1 MTQDLFIKRP
11 PTARRPLLGL
21 TALVVE
27 DSRFASEAMRLLC
40 LRSGARIRRADSLA
54 HAERHLQVYRPCVL
68 IVDVGLPDGSG
79 LGLIERMANSTPRV
93 DVILG
98 TSGDDNMRD
107 AVLAAGADDFLPKP
121 IASIAAFQDVILS
134 QMPRDRH
141 PPGPRL
147 ISNEVVSPDKIA
159 FHDDLSHIAQV
170 LDGDHDPTAIDY
182 ATQFLSGVARS
193 AEDAELSGAVDA
205 LAARRA
211 NGKPLQSQVA
221 QLAALVQTRL
231 ADASVI

>member
-1 MTQDLFIKRP
+1 
-11 PTARRPLLGL
+11 
-21 TALVVE
+21 
-27 DSRFASEAMRLLC
+27 MRLLC

-79 LGLIERMANSTPRV
+79 LGLIERMANATPRV

-98 TSGDDNMRD
+98 TSGDDNMHD

-147 ISNEVVSPDKIA
+147 ISNEVIAPDKIA

-182 ATQFLSGVARS
+182 ATQFLGGVARS

-205 LAARRA
+205 LAAQRA
-211 NGKPLQSQVA
+211 NGQPLQSQIA